1 MIKYTTKINFNRHT
15 WYKLLLSRFTADNIA
30 YGLFDQLVVKL
41 RQPLAEY
48 SSDQILHQSKIKHT
62 IHVCYTIFILFLA
75 YLCFRLSS
83 FVVTAKT
90 REMAYYMGINTML
103 IPFIALIVLLM
114 SIYFTL
120 KHMYRKIYIITD
132 QPSAQVQLETAEQA
146 KLKKEHYKIRIFQEV
161 EHYDVLI
168 ISKDYYYLYQHIDH
182 DLLLVGIIDR
192 DQLDEH
198 EFQSKHYFKY
208 IGYSVF

>member
-62 IHVCYTIFILFLA
+62 INAYYTIFILFLA
-75 YLCFRLSS
+75 YLCFRLSN
-83 FVVTAKT
+83 FVVTANT
-90 REMAYYMGINTML
+90 GEMAYYMGINTML

-114 SIYFTL
+114 SIYFTE
-120 KHMYRKIYIITD
+120 K
-132 QPSAQVQLETAEQA
+132 QP
-146 KLKKEHYKIRIFQEV
+146 
-161 EHYDVLI
+161 
-168 ISKDYYYLYQHIDH
+168 
-182 DLLLVGIIDR
+182 
-192 DQLDEH
+192 
-198 EFQSKHYFKY
+198 
-208 IGYSVF
+208 